1 MKVAYQRYLVM
12 KPKDRRMIKSSED
25 NGMYLDHFKFKEL
38 PFTITPNIG
47 FFCHLKGHQEAL
59 NTLLFSLRSGE
70 GFIKI
75 IGEVGAGKTLLC
87 RKVLNSLGPE
97 YVTAYIPNPDLNP
110 IELRR
115 ALARE
120 LGIEPT
126 ALQDQHELLTVI
138 NNCLLSL
145 HASGKRVVLLIDESQ
160 AIPPE
165 SLETL
170 RLLTNLETE
179 TTKLLQVVLFG
190 QPELDER
197 LNQAN
202 FRQLKQRISFS
213 YYLPLMSRE
222 DLDSY
227 LFHRLATAGYTY
239 GSLFT
244 NKARDILYK
253 ASEGVPRVVNI
264 LCHKALLAAY
274 GKGDQ
279 KVTKE
284 TMRLAIKDSDMA
296 ILPGKWAL
304 TIIIALVSCIITVII
319 VYLSK
324 DIL

>member
-1 MKVAYQRYLVM
+1 
-12 KPKDRRMIKSSED
+12 
-25 NGMYLDHFKFKEL
+25 MYLEHFKFKEL

-75 IGEVGAGKTLLC
+75 TGEVGSGKTLLC
-87 RKVLNSLGPE
+87 RKLLSSLDE
-97 YVTAYIPNPDLNP
+97 KFYTAYIPNPDLNP
-110 IELRR
+110 IELRK

-120 LGIEPT
+120 LGLET
-126 ALQDQHELLTVI
+126 QALHDQHELLNII
-138 NNCLLSL
+138 NDRLLEL
-145 HASGKRVVLLIDESQ
+145 HTSGKQIVLLIDEAQ
-160 AIPPE
+160 ALPSE

-179 TTKLLQVVLFG
+179 TTKLLQVILFG

-197 LNQAN
+197 LNQDS

-213 YYLPLMSRE
+213 YYLPLMNRE

-239 GSLFT
+239 GSLFS
-244 NKARDILYK
+244 NRSRNILFK
-253 ASEGVPRVVNI
+253 ASKGVPRLVNI

-274 GKGDQ
+274 GKGEK
-279 KVTKE
+279 KVTHKA
-284 TMRLAIKDSDMA
+284 MRTAIHDTDAAELPVSRLLYFI
-296 ILPGKWAL
+296 ILSL
-304 TIIIALVSCIITVII
+304 LLFISTLIILYVHQGII
-319 VYLSK
+319 
-324 DIL
+324 

>member
-1 MKVAYQRYLVM
+1 
-12 KPKDRRMIKSSED
+12 
-25 NGMYLDHFKFKEL
+25 MYLEHFKFKEL

-59 NTLLFSLRSGE
+59 NTVLFSLYSGE

-75 IGEVGAGKTLLC
+75 IGEVGTGKTLLC
-87 RKVLNSLGPE
+87 RKLLDSLEGDF
-97 YVTAYIPNPDLNP
+97 VTAYIHNPDLNS

-120 LGIEPT
+120 LGIELVTLP
-126 ALQDQHELLTVI
+126 DQHELLTLI
-138 NNCLLSL
+138 NNRLLAL
-145 HASGKRVVLLIDESQ
+145 NAAGKQVVLLIDEAQ

-197 LNQAN
+197 LNQPN
-202 FRQLKQRISFS
+202 FRQFKQRIGFS
-213 YYLPLMSRE
+213 YYLPMMTRE
-222 DLDSY
+222 ELDSY

-239 GSLFT
+239 GMLFT
-244 NKARDILYK
+244 NKARKILFR
-253 ASEGVPRVVNI
+253 ASQGVPRIVNI

-274 GKGDQ
+274 GQGKQ
-279 KVTKE
+279 KITHKI
-284 TMRLAIKDSDMA
+284 MRLAVMDSGVA
-296 ILPGKWAL
+296 TLSYRFL
-304 TIIIALVSCIITVII
+304 FSIIIGLVFLIIAVFSFFI
-319 VYLSK
+319 YEASL
-324 DIL
+324 

>member
-1 MKVAYQRYLVM
+1 
-12 KPKDRRMIKSSED
+12 
-25 NGMYLDHFKFKEL
+25 MYLEYFKLKEL

-59 NTLLFSLRSGE
+59 NTVLFSLRSGE

-87 RKVLNSLGPE
+87 RKLLDSLDSD

-110 IELRR
+110 TELRK
-115 ALARE
+115 AFARE
-120 LGIEPT
+120 LNIDSS
-126 ALQDQHELLTVI
+126 ALQDQHELLTFI
-138 NNCLLSL
+138 NDRLLAL
-145 HASGKRVVLLIDESQ
+145 HAEGKRIVLLIDEAQ

-170 RLLTNLETE
+170 RLLTNLETQ

-202 FRQLKQRISFS
+202 FRQLKQRITFS
-213 YYLPLMSRE
+213 YYLPLMTRE

-227 LFHRLATAGYTY
+227 MFHRLSMAGYTF
-239 GSLFT
+239 GSLFSDRS
-244 NKARDILYK
+244 RDILYR
-253 ASEGVPRVVNI
+253 ASKGVPRIVNI

-274 GKGDQ
+274 GRGESGVTT
-279 KVTKE
+279 KVMKI
-284 TMRLAIKDSDMA
+284 AIEDTDVAHSSNKN
-296 ILPGKWAL
+296 LLL
-304 TIIIALVSCIITVII
+304 TISGLIILIVAVISFYVHEGII
-319 VYLSK
+319 
-324 DIL
+324 